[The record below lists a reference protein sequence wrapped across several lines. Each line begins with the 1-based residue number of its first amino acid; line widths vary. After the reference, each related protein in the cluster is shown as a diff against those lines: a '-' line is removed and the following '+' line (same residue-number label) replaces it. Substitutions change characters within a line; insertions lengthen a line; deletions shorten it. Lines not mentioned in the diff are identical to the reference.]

1 MKQII
6 KQYAIYNKDKELID
20 VLELNKTKL
29 KQYKH
34 NNPDYIIEEIFDDF
48 LEVGVDLDTYIENID
63 GYNY

>member
-48 LEVGVDLDTYIENID
+48 LEVGVNLDTYIENID

>member
-48 LEVGVDLDTYIENID
+48 LEIGVDLDTYIENID